1 MVEVSASFVCMY
13 VCVCVCVCEVRGRE
27 LVRRVVGML

>member
-1 MVEVSASFVCMY
+1 LVEVSASFVCMY